1 MYQVDY
7 RYAATG
13 RKLVIQGRDISKFV
27 SLKTEHWVSPV
38 HGPESRPVSRGQGIA
53 ELWKRD
59 SKEKITDKSFS
70 YSVIIDS

>member
-1 MYQVDY
+1 MPQRDVSWSYK
-7 RYAATG
+7 AA
-13 RKLVIQGRDISKFV
+13 IFQKFL
-27 SLKTEHWVSPV
+27 SLKTQYWVSPV